1 VVASG
6 KAKVQ
11 PVTVAR
17 TSSGSSILSGGL
29 NGDEEVVV
37 EGQLLLRDGTLVQLR
52 ERKAGA

>member
-1 VVASG
+1 
-6 KAKVQ
+6 
-11 PVTVAR
+11 
-17 TSSGSSILSGGL
+17 L